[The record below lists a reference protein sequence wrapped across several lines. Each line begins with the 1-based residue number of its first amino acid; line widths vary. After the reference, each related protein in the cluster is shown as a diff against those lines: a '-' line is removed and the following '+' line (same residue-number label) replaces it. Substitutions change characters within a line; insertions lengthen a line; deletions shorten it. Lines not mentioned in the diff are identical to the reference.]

1 VGVSSGREEKRGARV
16 GFIEERE
23 GEEETAGVL
32 HGHQWRQRVLHDAS
46 MEGGSN
52 GGEKQTQ

>member
-1 VGVSSGREEKRGARV
+1 V

-23 GEEETAGVL
+23 GEEETVGVL
-32 HGHQWRQRVLHDAS
+32 HGHQWRRWVLHDTS

-52 GGEKQTQ
+52 GGAKQTQ

>member
-1 VGVSSGREEKRGARV
+1 VSSGREEKRGARV

-23 GEEETAGVL
+23 GEEETVGVL
-32 HGHQWRQRVLHDAS
+32 HGHQWRRWVLHDTS

-52 GGEKQTQ
+52 GGAKQTQ